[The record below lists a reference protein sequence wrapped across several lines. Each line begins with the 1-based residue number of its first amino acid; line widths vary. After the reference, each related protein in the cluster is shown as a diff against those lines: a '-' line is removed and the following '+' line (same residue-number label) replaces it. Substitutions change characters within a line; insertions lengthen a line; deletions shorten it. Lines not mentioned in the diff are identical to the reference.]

1 MKTALITGTSSGIG
15 LELIKKFDKE
25 GIKTISL
32 FQLNKR
38 ITELLDL
45 FLRQIKSLLIV
56 FFMMHPRGQLQIY
69 MILTMLLRQ
78 KILKEP

>member
-56 FFMMHPRGQLQIY
+56 FFMMHPHGQLQIY